1 MIHQK
6 AMQKLNWFERLNAFV
21 KIFGLLSKGALQ
33 FSMLEEFVVFEMKK
47 LLEDKMR
54 SIGDRIEHTR

>member
-1 MIHQK
+1 MELFNRYNDHHYQD
-6 AMQKLNWFERLNAFV
+6 
-21 KIFGLLSKGALQ
+21 
-33 FSMLEEFVVFEMKK
+33 VVFEMKK